1 MNLYVGL
8 DWAREE
14 HAVCVLDEGG
24 EVVERQRVPHTR
36 RGLAE
41 LGARLGRLAPA
52 AQLPVAIERPDGPVV
67 EALAAAGHPVVI
79 VPPHVV
85 KAARPRFSAA
95 RAKSDPGDA
104 RLLADLLR
112 TEAHRFRTLVAPDVA
127 TAALQ
132 RLVRLR
138 DDLVEERTG
147 LANRLRTLLDD
158 AWPGAGQIFSRVD
171 SAIALDFLQRY
182 PSPAAARGLGQ
193 ARLAAFLVRHHY
205 SGRRSA
211 AELLERLREAPTTNP
226 PALLDEATG
235 DAVRAL
241 VAVLRSVQARIR
253 DLEGA
258 IRAALAAHLD
268 GPIFSSFP
276 RAGQVNAAQLLAEIG
291 ADRSRFP
298 SDDALAAMAGA
309 APVTRASGKVHVVG
323 FRWAC
328 DRRLRKA
335 LTTFADNSRHASP
348 WAADIYRRARARGA
362 DHPHAIRILS
372 RAWCRV
378 IWRCW
383 QERTPYDPA
392 RHGGAQK
399 LRATAA

>member
-14 HAVCVLDEGG
+14 HAVCVLDDADG
-24 EVVERQRVPHTR
+24 VVGRRRVPHTR
-36 RGLAE
+36 AGLAE
-41 LGARLGRLAPA
+41 LLAWLAEFVPA
-52 AQLPVAIERPDGPVV
+52 VELPVAIERPDGPAV

-95 RAKSDPGDA
+95 RAKSDAGDA

-112 TEAHRFRTLVAPDVA
+112 TEAHRFRQRVTPDVA

-138 DDLVEERTG
+138 DDLVEERTAF
-147 LANRLRTLLDD
+147 ANRLRTLLDD
-158 AWPGAGQIFSRVD
+158 AWPGGARIFARVD
-171 SAIALDFLQRY
+171 SAIALDFLERY
-182 PSPAAARGLGQ
+182 PSPGAARRLGR
-193 ARLAAFLVRHHY
+193 ARLAAFLTRQHY
-205 SGRRSA
+205 SGRRTPT
-211 AELLERLREAPTTNP
+211 ELLARLREAPTTDP

-241 VAVLRSVQARIR
+241 VAVLRTLQARIG

-258 IRAALAAHLD
+258 IRAALAAHVD
-268 GPIFSSFP
+268 GRIFASFP

-291 ADRSRFP
+291 ADRSRYP

-362 DHPHAIRILS
+362 DHAHAIRILS
-372 RAWCRV
+372 RAWCRI

-383 QERTPYDPA
+383 QDRTPYDPA
-392 RHGGAQK
+392 RHGGLQR